1 MSATTVTRRRPGTT
15 VRARYAIADGL
26 VVTKRNLLQYR
37 RVPTLLVF
45 STVQPVIFVLLF
57 RYVFG
62 GAIGAALPGIDY
74 VLFLMPGIFVQTA
87 IFGSTQTGVGLAQD
101 LKSGIVDRFR
111 SLPMA
116 RSAVL
121 AGRTTADLCRN
132 LFVVVLMIAVGYLVG
147 FRFEAGPLLAI
158 AGVLLAITVGF
169 TFSWIS
175 ATLGLLIRDVESVQA
190 ASFVWIFPLVFAS
203 SAFVP
208 IATMPDWL
216 QVWARNNPVTIWV
229 NALRGCT
236 LSGDVTAL
244 LGGTRPE
251 LIAKALA
258 WIVGLLAI
266 FVPLAIRTYRKN
278 A

>member
-1 MSATTVTRRRPGTT
+1 
-15 VRARYAIADGL
+15 
-26 VVTKRNLLQYR
+26 
-37 RVPTLLVF
+37 
-45 STVQPVIFVLLF
+45 
-57 RYVFG
+57 
-62 GAIGAALPGIDY
+62 
-74 VLFLMPGIFVQTA
+74 MPGIFVQTA